1 MKRFLAILGAVVM
14 ILVAVLIRGAMDD
27 DSPFDR
33 SGGKDRPSA
42 AKPKLLCATELT
54 DVCKAI
60 EDAGIA
66 TVSVADSGTTI
77 DLLAK
82 ERTANFD
89 LWLTA
94 GPWDQILADNLS
106 FSKKS
111 PSTPLLGT
119 PGPIVARS
127 PVIAVTLEQSA
138 TQRATA
144 ACPDGIALSCAS
156 SDPTLKVGVAS
167 PRRGDGLAV
176 LSQAVANR
184 MAAVAKSESRP
195 YSGFDTNDLQ
205 SDDLRSWIPDL
216 ADTSTKARLGKNT
229 PLYVALT
236 KKAVFQLVGALEA
249 EASDLLGDR
258 QGPKVTYPQPIVT
271 ADVRLIPRNE
281 VEIHEV
287 FDDDEVALIK
297 RTLAAEGWR
306 VDGAKP
312 PGVAN
317 APDLPDGDGLA
328 DPGVLSVLR
337 QTWGKGG

>member
-167 PRRGDGLAV
+167 PRRGDGWRYSLKPLPTAWRR
-176 LSQAVANR
+176 SQ
-184 MAAVAKSESRP
+184 SRRTGP
-195 YSGFDTNDLQ
+195 IPASTPMISSPTTSARGFQIWRTHPPRHVWART
-205 SDDLRSWIPDL
+205 LRSTSPSQEGSIPVGRSPRGRGFG
-216 ADTSTKARLGKNT
+216 ST
-229 PLYVALT
+229 
-236 KKAVFQLVGALEA
+236 
-249 EASDLLGDR
+249 
-258 QGPKVTYPQPIVT
+258 
-271 ADVRLIPRNE
+271 
-281 VEIHEV
+281 
-287 FDDDEVALIK
+287 
-297 RTLAAEGWR
+297 WR
-306 VDGAKP
+306 P
-312 PGVAN
+312 PGTQGH
-317 APDLPDGDGLA
+317 LPTTDRHRGRPTDS
-328 DPGVLSVLR
+328 P
-337 QTWGKGG
+337 K